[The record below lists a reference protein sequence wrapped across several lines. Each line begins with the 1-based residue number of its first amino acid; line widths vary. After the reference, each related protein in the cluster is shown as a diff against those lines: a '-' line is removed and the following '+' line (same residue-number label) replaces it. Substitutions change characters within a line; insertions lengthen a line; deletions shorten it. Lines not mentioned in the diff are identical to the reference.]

1 MSTDLSELSQ
11 YEKIRNQIIAE
22 RKEQWQK
29 LLEAKK
35 DFDLEAG
42 KKEKKVKKPSFVQ
55 KVQVRRSSRNIS
67 TVSYKDDNTGMVP
80 KHLSVQ
86 F

>member
-1 MSTDLSELSQ
+1 MSNDVSLSQ
-11 YEKIRNQIIAE
+11 YEKIRNQIVAE

-35 DFDLEAG
+35 DFDHETD
-42 KKEKKVKKPSFVQ
+42 KKEKKVKTPSLVQ
-55 KVQVRRSSRNIS
+55 KVQNRRSSRNLS
-67 TVSYKDDNTGMVP
+67 RVCYTEDNLGIVL
-80 KHLSVQ
+80 KYLSIQ